1 MHHLRTKDQVE
12 VDVVLTTRSGR
23 VAGVEVKAGATVG
36 ASDFRGMR
44 WLQARTGASF
54 SQGVV
59 LYTGD
64 EVLGFGPRLWALP
77 FSALWS

>member
-12 VDVVLTTRSGR
+12 VDVVLTTPNGR
-23 VAGVEVKAGATVG
+23 VAGIEVKAGATVG
-36 ASDFRGMR
+36 PSDFRGLR
-44 WLQARTGASF
+44 WIQARTGPAF
-54 SQGVV
+54 TQGVV

-64 EVLGFGPRLWALP
+64 EVLGFGPGLWALP